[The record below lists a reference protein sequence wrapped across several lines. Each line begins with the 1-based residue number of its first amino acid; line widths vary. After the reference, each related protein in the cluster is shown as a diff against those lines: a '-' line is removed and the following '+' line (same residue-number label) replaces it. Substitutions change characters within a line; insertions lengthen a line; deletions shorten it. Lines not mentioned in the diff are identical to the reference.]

1 MAFHHSPR
9 EVSDG
14 LVFAIDIANQKCY
27 PGSGTSLT
35 DIKGLTT
42 VTLANATIGT
52 GNLGFIDFDG
62 SGDSANLAVGINMS
76 STFSWSCFIKMG
88 SISNGGYGY
97 FNQMNKNYMKKV

>member
-9 EVSDG
+9 ITQDG
-14 LVFAIDIANQKCY
+14 LVFAIDIANPKCY

-52 GNLGFIDFDG
+52 SNLGYIDFDG
-62 SGDSANLAVGINMS
+62 SGDSANLAVGIDMG
-76 STFSWSCFIKMG
+76 STFSWSSLC
-88 SISNGGYGY
+88 SCRCLSR
-97 FNQMNKNYMKKV
+97 